1 MKEKIKDFLPYLI
14 ILVVVILFR
23 TFIATPIKVDGMS
36 MYPTLEGN
44 EIMILN
50 KLGKIQRYN
59 IVVVKEEKEDL
70 IKRVIGLPNET
81 IEIVEGNIYINGKK
95 IEENYGKGETS
106 DYPKTKL
113 KSDEYFVLG
122 DNRNDSDDSRFP
134 EVGVIKKNRIIGKTS
149 FRLLP
154 IKNIGKLD

>member
-59 IVVVKEEKEDL
+59 IVVVKDEKEDL

-95 IEENYGKGETS
+95 IQENYGKGETS

-113 KSDEYFVLG
+113 KSNEYFVLG
-122 DNRNDSDDSRFP
+122 DNRENSKDSRSIGP
-134 EVGVIKKNRIIGKTS
+134 VKKKQINGNTS
-149 FRLLP
+149 FIIFPFTRFGNT
-154 IKNIGKLD
+154 K

>member
-14 ILVVVILFR
+14 ILVVVVLFR

-122 DNRNDSDDSRFP
+122 DNRENSKDSRSIGP
-134 EVGVIKKNRIIGKTS
+134 VKKKQINGNTS
-149 FRLLP
+149 FIIFPFTRFGNT
-154 IKNIGKLD
+154 K

>member
-14 ILVVVILFR
+14 ILVVVVLFR

-122 DNRNDSDDSRFP
+122 DNRENSKDNKDPLSEPDHL
-134 EVGVIKKNRIIGKTS
+134 IA
-149 FRLLP
+149 L
-154 IKNIGKLD
+154 

>member
-122 DNRNDSDDSRFP
+122 DNRENSKDSRSIGP
-134 EVGVIKKNRIIGKTS
+134 VKKKQINGNTS
-149 FRLLP
+149 FIIFPFTRFGNT
-154 IKNIGKLD
+154 K

>member
-59 IVVVKEEKEDL
+59 IVVVKDEKEDL

-95 IEENYGKGETS
+95 IKENYGKGETS
-106 DYPKTKL
+106 DYPTTKL

-122 DNRNDSDDSRFP
+122 DNREN
-134 EVGVIKKNRIIGKTS
+134 
-149 FRLLP
+149 
-154 IKNIGKLD
+154 

>member
-14 ILVVVILFR
+14 ILVVVVLFR

-122 DNRNDSDDSRFP
+122 DNRENSKDSRSIGPVKKKQIKGNTFFIIFP
-134 EVGVIKKNRIIGKTS
+134 FTRFGNTK
-149 FRLLP
+149 
-154 IKNIGKLD
+154 

>member
-59 IVVVKEEKEDL
+59 IVVVKEETEDL

-122 DNRNDSDDSRFP
+122 DNRENSKDSRSIGP
-134 EVGVIKKNRIIGKTS
+134 VKKKQIKGNTS
-149 FRLLP
+149 FIIFPFTRFGNT
-154 IKNIGKLD
+154 K

>member
-14 ILVVVILFR
+14 ILVVVVLFR

-95 IEENYGKGETS
+95 
-106 DYPKTKL
+106 
-113 KSDEYFVLG
+113 
-122 DNRNDSDDSRFP
+122 
-134 EVGVIKKNRIIGKTS
+134 
-149 FRLLP
+149 
-154 IKNIGKLD
+154 

>member
-14 ILVVVILFR
+14 ILVVVVLFR

-122 DNRNDSDDSRFP
+122 DNRENSKDSRSIGP
-134 EVGVIKKNRIIGKTS
+134 VKKKQIKGNTS
-149 FRLLP
+149 FIIFTFTRFGNT
-154 IKNIGKLD
+154 K

>member
-14 ILVVVILFR
+14 ILVVVVLFR

-122 DNRNDSDDSRFP
+122 DNRENSKDSRSIGP
-134 EVGVIKKNRIIGKTS
+134 VKKKQIKGNTS
-149 FRLLP
+149 FIIFPFTRFDNT
-154 IKNIGKLD
+154 K